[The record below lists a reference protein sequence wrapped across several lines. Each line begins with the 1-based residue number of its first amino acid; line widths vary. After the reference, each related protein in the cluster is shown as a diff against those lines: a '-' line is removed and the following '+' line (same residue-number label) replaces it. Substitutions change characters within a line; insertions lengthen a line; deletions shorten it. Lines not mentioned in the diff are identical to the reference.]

1 MLPGCLSSPRSTQG
15 RIGVPDSSYVWAL
28 AGYVYVIFVVD
39 DFSRR
44 LLGWR
49 EANLSWSPT
58 PGGREDPVN
67 DSLAAFAEKD
77 PNTTVVDWHDA
88 IADHPDEL
96 APDRIHPGPDG
107 GARYADCVEHALNP

>member
-1 MLPGCLSSPRSTQG
+1 
-15 RIGVPDSSYVWAL
+15 VPDSSYVWAL

-107 GARYADCVEHALNP
+107 GARYADCVEDALNP